1 MFRLFFFIVGFFFT
15 VSQNNLLT
23 AEVGMP
29 QLDPTYWASQAFWLI
44 IIFSLLYL
52 TLSKMFIPKIKESI
66 DDREN
71 KIKDDLD
78 EAQKLKLVAEEKLK
92 EYETTIEN
100 AKKEVLK
107 VIFDSKNQLSSEIQS
122 KKKKIEEEIE
132 EELKNAEKEIENLK
146 RDSLTNISTISEE
159 MASKVV
165 ELVSGEPLNQSSVKA
180 AVMETTKKDLG
191 KYL

>member
-1 MFRLFFFIVGFFFT
+1 MIRLFLLVVGIFIT
-15 VSQNNLLT
+15 SQINLLA
-23 AEVGMP
+23 AEAGMP

-44 IIFSLLYL
+44 LIFTLLYL
-52 TLSKMFIPKIKESI
+52 TLSKIFIPKIKESI

-78 EAQKLKLVAEEKLK
+78 EAQKLKLIAEEKLK

-107 VIFDSKNQLSSEIQS
+107 VIFDSKKQLSSEIQS
-122 KKKKIEEEIE
+122 KKKGIEKEIE
-132 EELKNAEKEIENLK
+132 KELKNAEKEIEILK
-146 RDSLTNISTISEE
+146 RDSLTNISIISEE

-165 ELVSGEPLNQSSVKA
+165 EQVSGEPLNQSSVKA
-180 AVMETTKKDLG
+180 AVIETTKKDLG